1 MTWWRRLRA
10 ALTTLTLSFIVSAQL
25 ALAAGSVPQP
35 TNPTGFA
42 DLLPAPDLSHGDTRT
57 LFETYSPMAFG
68 LDFESSVR
76 DPVQAVF
83 NGYAHMVMMY
93 IVAITRGAIA
103 IGWWLFSFTDI
114 KPLTETATQAIGN
127 VNTNLVGWLLPSA
140 LAFGAVAAY
149 AQKRSSGSAMGQLVW
164 VLAAGLMA
172 TSFAVAPSTWLQGID
187 AARKFGSDAVVNTST
202 DALGNTAKTPI
213 AWPEPSFS
221 GPKEDSLLR
230 KSGDATWRAFAVTPW
245 CVAEFGSLQAC
256 ERYGKAILDKGT
268 DGGARISYID
278 NEVSKAEGGDN
289 AATVK
294 WAKGGD
300 PFGRVGILTLGAIV
314 ATLFA
319 ALTISLAFT
328 ALMAF
333 VGCLLLLII
342 GMFFACMWIIPG
354 RPRQWGMNWLEAL
367 LGLVLQSFL
376 AMLIF
381 SVTLTLLTAV
391 FGLTD
396 SVGWLPVSG
405 LAVAVLVAGFRLR
418 RLVESMATMMR
429 PGMGS
434 VVVGGMAR
442 QGAMRAVR
450 RMVGAL
456 SSRAASPAV
465 ADRSRDRAASKEGA
479 TRVTGVRV
487 YRQAPIQASL
497 ARAGSASAHPSDLSP
512 GADRRMIEAGAAA
525 NGSSRG
531 TTRMSAGG
539 RGESS
544 SNGGTRDR
552 QALPMTR
559 ATVSS
564 NGSKAEGRRAGTLTS
579 GALQAPSGGAAKSS
593 DRKARRGRQAA
604 STAPAN
610 RRYESRVHAYSA
622 SLRDGPPKQHR
633 PRRSSSASATPRK
646 FREYSSVT
654 KDGITVLVPSRR

>member
-1 MTWWRRLRA
+1 
-10 ALTTLTLSFIVSAQL
+10 
-25 ALAAGSVPQP
+25 
-35 TNPTGFA
+35 
-42 DLLPAPDLSHGDTRT
+42 
-57 LFETYSPMAFG
+57 MAFG
-68 LDFESSVR
+68 IDFESSVR

-149 AQKRSSGSAMGQLVW
+149 AQKRSSGSAMGQLLW
-164 VLAAGLMA
+164 VVAAGVMA

-187 AARKFGSDAVVNTST
+187 GARKFGSDAVVNTST

-213 AWPEPSFS
+213 SWPEPSFS

-268 DGGARISYID
+268 DGGARTSYID
-278 NEVSKAEGGDN
+278 NEISKAEGGDN

-294 WAKGGD
+294 WVKGGD

-465 ADRSRDRAASKEGA
+465 ADRSRDKAASEQTA

-487 YRQAPIQASL
+487 YRQAPIRASL
-497 ARAGSASAHPSDLSP
+497 ARAGSASAHTSDLSP
-512 GADRRMIEAGAAA
+512 GADRRMIGAGAAP
-525 NGSSRG
+525 NGSSPG
-531 TTRMSAGG
+531 TTRMGAGG
-539 RGESS
+539 LAESS
-544 SNGGTRDR
+544 TNGRTRNG
-552 QALPMTR
+552 QASSMTR

-564 NGSKAEGRRAGTLTS
+564 SGSKEEGRRGATLTT
-579 GALQAPSGGAAKSS
+579 GALQAPSGVAPSASSS
-593 DRKARRGRQAA
+593 DRKARNGRRAA

-610 RRYESRVHAYSA
+610 GRYEPRVHAYSA

-633 PRRSSSASATPRK
+633 PRRSSSASAAPRR

-654 KDGITVLVPSRR
+654 KDGITVLVPSRK